1 MQLYESADIAIKS
14 TKEKLYNLGQVVN
27 SSRWQSIDVSQGMW
41 ELFGHSFGFKMPQ
54 SISQMQL
61 DINPNLPWADD
72 HFEERVGRLPLNP
85 PPSNEWWPFAQKSS
99 KKFKS
104 DEQFSHTYPER
115 IWPHKLRGMR
125 YKYGNFDDVIK
136 LLYDEPLTRQAFL
149 PIWFPEDTGAAHGE
163 RVPCTLGYHFIV
175 RNDFL
180 HIIYYIR
187 SCDFLRHFRDDIYM
201 ACRKAYFVLEELK
214 RIELEKAD
222 FIKRQDEDN
231 PPLELKW
238 KDIKLGFFKMHITSL
253 HVFENEKGI
262 LKQNK

>member
-1 MQLYESADIAIKS
+1 MQVYESADVAIS
-14 TKEKLYNLGQVVN
+14 ATKKKLYELGQVVN
-27 SSRWQSIDVSQGMW
+27 SDRWQSTEISQGMW
-41 ELFGHSFGFKMPQ
+41 ELFGHSFSFKMPQ
-54 SISQMQL
+54 TISQMQI

-85 PPSNEWWPFAQKSS
+85 PPSNAWWPFAQKNNN
-99 KKFKS
+99 KFKS

-136 LLYDEPLTRQAFL
+136 LLYKEPLTRQAFL
-149 PIWFPEDTGAAHGE
+149 PIWFPEDTGVVHKE
-163 RVPCTLGYHFIV
+163 RVPCTLGYQFIV

-187 SCDFLRHFRDDIYM
+187 SCDFLRHFKDDIYM
-201 ACRKAYFVLEELK
+201 ACRKANYVLQELN
-214 RIELEKAD
+214 RLEV
-222 FIKRQDEDN
+222 EDIN
-231 PPLELKW
+231 LKKQQGFGNSIPTEKW
-238 KDIKLGFFKMHITSL
+238 KGIKLGYFQMHITSL

-262 LKQNK
+262 LKQNR